1 MLGYEAQGASV
12 AGLYQPVPTQGGRGY
27 IYSKKKT
34 TPDAQSKAKA
44 RRICYEKF
52 FSGTCNKPDCG
63 YEHDESILTKFA
75 WQATQKAPNKY
86 KDSPYH
92 HNQQSSL
99 NQMKQRIVCLGLAV
113 ALSVVFAALLRDW
126 VDWLD

>member
-1 MLGYEAQGASV
+1 MLQLLGYEAQGASV

-34 TPDAQSKAKA
+34 TPDAQSKVKV

-52 FSGTCNKPDCG
+52 FICTCNKPDCG

-92 HNQQSSL
+92 PKSL
-99 NQMKQRIVCLGLAV
+99 LNGPNGGAERGK
-113 ALSVVFAALLRDW
+113 
-126 VDWLD
+126 